1 MRIPRIRLFIGIH
14 FNHAAYRLV
23 LIRLCDL
30 RYESWFRVR
39 GIPVSCTDHVAPSL
53 FIPLPTPL
61 GGSSSSRAVT
71 PLLPY
76 YESVRLPYSR
86 FRSLSSS
93 VCRRISRLRE
103 TAWISQ
109 VHVLSF
115 RTHTAVSDPGR
126 EDSISPYRCSPC
138 CLLVSGDYGPLQQ
151 VTFRGSIPS
160 LSLRSSYSL
169 RAASSFPVTGY
180 DALLVPGCRLNV
192 TWAGLQPARN
202 HTLIL
207 AHPEQLPKMIS
218 NSNPLNNYMMLNGFI
233 VPKDKQ

>member
-1 MRIPRIRLFIGIH
+1 MRVGFVFVAFPSRVRTTLLLPSS
-14 FNHAAYRLV
+14 YRCRPLWV
-23 LIRLCDL
+23 DL
-30 RYESWFRVR
+30 RPHGPLPRYSPTMSRSDFHTVVSAPYPLRFVGEY
-39 GIPVSCTDHVAPSL
+39 PVSEKLH
-53 FIPLPTPL
+53 
-61 GGSSSSRAVT
+61 GS
-71 PLLPY
+71 PK
-76 YESVRLPYSR
+76 
-86 FRSLSSS
+86 FM
-93 VCRRISRLRE
+93 C
-103 TAWISQ
+103 
-109 VHVLSF
+109 LSF
-115 RTHTAVSDPGR
+115 DPYRVSDPGR

-207 AHPEQLPKMIS
+207 AHPEQLPKM
-218 NSNPLNNYMMLNGFI
+218 
-233 VPKDKQ
+233 K